1 MIDQLLSHHENFG
14 LPEGDFDDGGLRL
27 NLAARGCYFD
37 LLQGADHQDAI
48 VQVGDSSKL
57 AVFNGD
63 HAMGLILHQPNPRH
77 WIAIVRPAQ
86 ATHAGEAAWLCDS
99 LVSCVFVLSVEELQ
113 DFIGHMAVAQS
124 EAAQGAGEE
133 LDRMMEITAWSAY
146 KVHR

>member
-1 MIDQLLSHHENFG
+1 
-14 LPEGDFDDGGLRL
+14 
-27 NLAARGCYFD
+27 
-37 LLQGADHQDAI
+37 
-48 VQVGDSSKL
+48 
-57 AVFNGD
+57 
-63 HAMGLILHQPNPRH
+63 MGLILHQPNPRH

-86 ATHAGEAAWLCDS
+86 AAHAGEAAWLCDS

-124 EAAQGAGEE
+124 EAAQGDGEE